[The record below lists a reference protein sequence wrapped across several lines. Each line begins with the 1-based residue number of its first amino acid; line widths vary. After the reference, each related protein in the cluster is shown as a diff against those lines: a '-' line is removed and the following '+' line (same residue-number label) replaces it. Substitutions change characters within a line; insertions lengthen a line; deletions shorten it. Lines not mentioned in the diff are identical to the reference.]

1 MRKTLRFAS
10 FFLFGLGGFVPQS
23 ATAHHSFALF
33 DANKTV
39 RLEGTVKG
47 FAWSNPHSWI
57 TFEVPASNDSVD
69 QWLIELPGASTLAR
83 EGWNKNY
90 IKVGE
95 RLILRVSPLKD
106 GRKAGALD
114 GFAPA
119 GRPDISP

>member
-1 MRKTLRFAS
+1 MRKTLGFTGLCMLWLAS
-10 FFLFGLGGFVPQS
+10 LMPP
-23 ATAHHSFALF
+23 AEAHHSFALF
-33 DANKTV
+33 DTTKTV

-47 FAWSNPHSWI
+47 FEWTNPHSWI
-57 TFEVPASNDSVD
+57 RFEVVGANDAVD

-90 IKVGE
+90 IKAGE

-106 GRKAGALD
+106 GRKAGSLE

-119 GRPDISP
+119 GRPDFSP